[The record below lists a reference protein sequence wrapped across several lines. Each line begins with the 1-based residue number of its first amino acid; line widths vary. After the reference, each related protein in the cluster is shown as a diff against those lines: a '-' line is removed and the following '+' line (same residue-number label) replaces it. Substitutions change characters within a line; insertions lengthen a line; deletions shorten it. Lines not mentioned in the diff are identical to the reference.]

1 MCRSFVQHNPI
12 WFSARNYHAD
22 REGDPAAKLLAQN
35 SSLSSWGVFD
45 AFFICG
51 SYRVS
56 IKAVLKIRDTAA

>member
-12 WFSARNYHAD
+12 WFSARSYHAD
-22 REGDPAAKLLAQN
+22 REGDLAAKLLAQN
-35 SSLSSWGVFD
+35 SSLSSWAGFD

-56 IKAVLKIRDTAA
+56 IKAVLKIRGTAA